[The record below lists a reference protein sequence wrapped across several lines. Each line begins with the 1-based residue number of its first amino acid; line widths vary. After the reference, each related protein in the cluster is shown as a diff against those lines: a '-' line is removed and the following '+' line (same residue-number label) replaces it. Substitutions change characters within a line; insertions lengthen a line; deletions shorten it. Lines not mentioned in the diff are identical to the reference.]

1 MNRSECRAE
10 LRKRMRDWY
19 TPDVLAAAIVST
31 AATTF
36 AATLGEY
43 YKKGKIV
50 GIEDEEMLVRDVATN
65 TVTVVR
71 GWHGTTPATHVIST
85 PVRIFN
91 FFSDAELNS
100 YINRAVKSLWPD
112 VYGRDVDEQI
122 TLVSGTYKYEVPA
135 EITDALGVITDIER
149 LTDDERGIPL
159 PFEVWGEYIYFK
171 YAPDAGARIKYIYP
185 FPVPAAD
192 DDDIATPDASE
203 LVILEAQVSTWEAV
217 MCDRDK
223 YERYVTS
230 QWADNASGY
239 EIESHVSSLKESAL
253 DERDRLRMAR
263 QSAWRWV

>member
-31 AATTF
+31 TATTF
-36 AATLGEY
+36 TATLGEY
-43 YKKGKIV
+43 YKKGRVIS
-50 GIEDEEMLVRDVATN
+50 IEDEEMLVRDVATN

-71 GWHGTTPATHVIST
+71 GWHGTTPATHVINT

-112 VYGRDVDEQI
+112 IYARGIDESI
-122 TLVSGTYKYEVPA
+122 TLASSTYKYSVPTG
-135 EITDALGVITDIER
+135 ITTARGVITDVEY
-149 LTDDERGIPL
+149 LSDDGRATPMQ
-159 PFEVWGEYIYFK
+159 FEVWGDYIYTRYSTDATARLK
-171 YAPDAGARIKYIYP
+171 YVYP
-185 FPVPAAD
+185 YPVPATDAAT
-192 DDDIATPDASE
+192 IAIEDMTE

-230 QWADNASGY
+230 QWTDNASGY